1 MPVDKVEVG
10 AGVGGVLA
18 GAAGL
23 LASAQDGSQIAEWIE
38 RIGLPAALLLGL
50 VFCLYRAARYLTTSV
65 IEPVTARHLTFVAKV
80 EQAVQESAE
89 ANKRT
94 SALVADLKQEASED
108 RKTVRVGF
116 DKLRSAILMNGCS
129 YPAATGS
136 TSPARHGKLDP
147 ERTTTIQEDDGEH
160 DA

>member
-1 MPVDKVEVG
+1 MPAERIEVG
-10 AGVGGVLA
+10 AGIGGLAA

-23 LASAQDGSQIAEWIE
+23 LASMQTGQIAEWIE

-50 VFCLYRAARYLTTSV
+50 VFSLYRAARYLTTSV

-136 TSPARHGKLDP
+136 TPPARRGKLDP

>member
-10 AGVGGVLA
+10 AGIGGLAA

-23 LASAQDGSQIAEWIE
+23 LASMQTGQIAEWIE

-50 VFCLYRAARYLTTSV
+50 VFSLYRAARYLTTSV

-94 SALVADLKQEASED
+94 AAIVADLKQEATED
-108 RKTVRVGF
+108 RKTVRLGF
-116 DKLRSAILMNGCS
+116 DKLRSAILMNGCC

-136 TSPARHGKLDP
+136 TPPTRHGKLDP
-147 ERTTTIQEDDGEH
+147 ERTTTLQEDDGEH